1 MFSLWLFLRFLSL
14 ILLSWNI
21 ICLIFPPT
29 ILSPLWASWIC
40 GLVADVNLGKF
51 SVMILS
57 PSSFCSLLDRPVYR
71 ESSWG
76 KEWRYLERK
85 RSEETADKRLRE
97 PSFPSQNSG
106 SFLWGGEGHT
116 ARRPLVG
123 RAAHSQ
129 SGVAHSNGWASFRR
143 CYNCCFEYFF
153 CSFLPPWYSFY
164 LDVVPQF
171 LAFLSHF

>member
-21 ICLIFPPT
+21 LLLIFPPT
-29 ILSPLWASWIC
+29 ILSLLWASWIC

-57 PSSFCSLLDRPVYR
+57 PSSFCSLLDRPVHT

-85 RSEETADKRLRE
+85 RAEEMADRGLRE
-97 PSFPSQNSG
+97 PSFPSQHSG
-106 SFLWGGEGHT
+106 SFILVVGEGHT

-129 SGVAHSNGWASFRR
+129 SGVAHSNGWASI
-143 CYNCCFEYFF
+143 
-153 CSFLPPWYSFY
+153 PP
-164 LDVVPQF
+164 L
-171 LAFLSHF
+171 L